1 MITSEKREETPQPF
15 DLRSRPIRHFQ
26 LDNVFF
32 LLPYLHHIH
41 TRNLSRRIPL
51 AMMLCRVFHCSFS
64 LVVQHIHL
72 VQSSD
77 RIFFSVL
84 TLLQARSSSFSS
96 LSQVTSLCALIPA
109 ILCLLL

>member
-77 RIFFSVL
+77 RIFFFL
-84 TLLQARSSSFSS
+84 FLLCFKHALA
-96 LSQVTSLCALIPA
+96 LSRLFLK
-109 ILCLLL
+109 LLACVP

>member
-32 LLPYLHHIH
+32 LLPYLRHIH
-41 TRNLSRRIPL
+41 ARSLSRRIPL
-51 AMMLCRVFHCSFS
+51 AMMLCRVLRRSFS

-77 RIFFSVL
+77 RIVSFLFLLCFKHAL
-84 TLLQARSSSFSS
+84 TLSRLF
-96 LSQVTSLCALIPA
+96 LSY
-109 ILCLLL
+109 